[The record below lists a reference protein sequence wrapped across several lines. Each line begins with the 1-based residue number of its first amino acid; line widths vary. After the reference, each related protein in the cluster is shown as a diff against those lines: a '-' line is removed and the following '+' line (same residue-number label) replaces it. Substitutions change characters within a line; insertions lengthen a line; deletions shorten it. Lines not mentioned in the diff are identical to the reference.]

1 MKKIKFSKLGKDV
14 FLSSFLLGTLL
25 LLVFLITKAYY
36 LLVIGFYF
44 VITTA
49 IVNMLVLLHELIEF
63 LNDIPNK
70 KASGNSV
77 LLLMINIPVTIFYLF
92 IIFNFGLSIFHS
104 Q

>member
-1 MKKIKFSKLGKDV
+1 MKKIKFSKLGRDV

-44 VITTA
+44 VVTTA

-77 LLLMINIPVTIFYLF
+77 LLLLMNIPVTILYLL
-92 IIFNFGLSIFHS
+92 IIFNFGLSMFHS